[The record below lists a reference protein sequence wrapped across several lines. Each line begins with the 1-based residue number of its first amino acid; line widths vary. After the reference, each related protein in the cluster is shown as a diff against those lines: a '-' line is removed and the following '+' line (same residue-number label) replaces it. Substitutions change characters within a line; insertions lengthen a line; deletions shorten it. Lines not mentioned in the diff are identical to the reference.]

1 MSIVKR
7 LTALAT
13 KDLCRHKAGRPRLG
27 TEEERLNALLDH
39 ALTIFMRDGYAFA
52 SIAKIATAA
61 GVSTRTIYERYQ
73 NKADLMV
80 AAVSR
85 MIEEDMQAGLNLKVL
100 QGMPPAEAL
109 YTFGLLILGQVTSQ
123 KLVQLYRMGVAEA
136 FRFPELVA
144 KMQAAIPR
152 RVENI
157 VGDYLKNYRSSL
169 RISDVDQAARLF
181 VQMVIAEPRHKSLFG
196 LRPDAEWTGEEHVRH
211 VVDVF
216 LHGVLA
222 VDGARNDGE
231 AGKS

>member
-7 LTALAT
+7 LTALAN

-85 MIEEDMQAGLNLKVL
+85 MIESDMQTRLDLKALN
-100 QGMPPAEAL
+100 GMPPAEGL
-109 YTFGLLILGQVTSQ
+109 HSFGMFILGQVTSQ
-123 KLVQLYRMGVAEA
+123 KIVQLYRMGVAEA

-157 VGDYLKNYRSSL
+157 VAEYLENYRSAL
-169 RISDVDQAARLF
+169 RISDVEQAARLF
-181 VQMVIAEPRHKSLFG
+181 VHMVIAEPRHKSLFG
-196 LRPDAEWTGEEHVRH
+196 QLPNAEWNGEEHVRH

-216 LHGVLA
+216 LHGVVSSRTERN
-222 VDGARNDGE
+222 VDE
-231 AGKS
+231 AEA